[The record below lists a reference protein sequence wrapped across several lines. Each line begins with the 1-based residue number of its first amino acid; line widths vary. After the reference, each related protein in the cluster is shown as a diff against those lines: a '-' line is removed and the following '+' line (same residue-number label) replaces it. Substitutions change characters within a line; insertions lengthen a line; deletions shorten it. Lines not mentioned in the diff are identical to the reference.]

1 MLKMKQL
8 FLILISTFAIANVHA
23 QASTLSDI
31 TDLNQNLLKKQLAI
45 GDDSEIN
52 DSNSDSY
59 DSFSKNSFDNTVN
72 QIKTLQPMTEEK
84 FLESELR
91 KKRVLLAAEL
101 CDLDPRACILI
112 ENYQNYKNQTQPETQ
127 EDLKLFGVD
136 IFTGYPISLQSVD
149 NESASDEY
157 IIKVGDSFTIF
168 ISGTIQAKNVVKVNN
183 SGSLILEN
191 VGAISVA
198 GLTYKEARKAI
209 TDFVALRQFGANAE
223 VYIESVV
230 PIQVFTVGAV
240 NFPGGYK
247 LNSLAKPINA
257 LISSGGF
264 TQKASLRTIKLLR
277 GDELIKKIDLY
288 DFLINGVNQK
298 SLSLLA
304 GDVLVVDGLRNKV
317 SIYGEVNRPA
327 IYEFIEGETFSDLLN
342 FSLGYTEIANIDNV
356 VVKRRQDSGQYSLIK
371 VLDPNTFL
379 LQDGDEINI
388 GSSVGEKINYVS
400 IEGEVRNPGIY
411 EFKENLRIRS
421 LVNQFTDFTDKTYM
435 GLSILKRYIQSS
447 NSYQI
452 IKINLID
459 DLDLIVQPKDQLYI
473 FSKDD
478 ISYLNSSAILQFFL
492 NDNDN
497 INIASE
503 NYDRDKVCL
512 SGLKNFSDNSFFQSI
527 ATRIKE
533 LRPQQVIVCPETIYN
548 NPDLLPILLVN
559 SAVVI
564 GAVKNPGLFPLHE
577 KINSDYLL
585 QIAGNLTSDEDNDFI
600 FEIGSIKKG
609 INQYNSSELE
619 NINSVLFL
627 SVKKKLSSNEIGFIK
642 LVGEF
647 NYPGTYPIYGTT
659 SLSEIYERAKGINGK
674 AFPLGA
680 IFTRSSIKKNEEAA
694 LRRAQGELA
703 EILSSAIA
711 SGVLQQNSSDV
722 IELINLMKRIDQS
735 KPTGRLVSELHP
747 DLINPKNDITVL
759 DGDIIYMPARSN
771 TITIMGDVLNP
782 VTVPYSSSLN
792 LDDYI
797 ILAGGYKSSADTSKT
812 YAILPNGESL
822 SFGQRSLFIR
832 RDNLLPGSTIIVP
845 KQARPLSGLSL
856 VEVITPILANLSLT
870 AASIAAIN
878 N

>member
-1 MLKMKQL
+1 MLAL
-8 FLILISTFAIANVHA
+8 ANVHA
-23 QASTLSDI
+23 QSEIPGLNADSLKEILSSSDNANDAQ
-31 TDLNQNLLKKQLAI
+31 TKSDLN
-45 GDDSEIN
+45 
-52 DSNSDSY
+52 SY

-72 QIKTLQPMTEEK
+72 QIKTLKPMTEEK

-91 KKRVLLAAEL
+91 KKRIQLAAEL

-112 ENYQNYKNQTQPETQ
+112 ENYQNYKNQNQAEAL

-149 NESASDEY
+149 NETASDEY
-157 IIKVGDSFTIF
+157 IIKIGDSFTIL
-168 ISGTIQAKNVVKVNN
+168 ISGTIKIKTVAKVNN
-183 SGSLILEN
+183 SGALILEQ

-209 TDFVALRQFGANAE
+209 TDFISLRQFGANAE
-223 VYIESVV
+223 VYLESVA

-247 LNSLAKPINA
+247 LNSMAKPINA

-264 TQKASLRTIKLLR
+264 TQKASLRTIKLFR
-277 GDELIKKIDLY
+277 GDKLVKTIDLY
-288 DFLINGVNQK
+288 DFLIDGVNQR
-298 SLSLLA
+298 SLSLVA
-304 GDVLVVDGLRNKV
+304 GDVLVVDGLRNQV
-317 SIYGEVNRPA
+317 SISGEVNRPA
-327 IYEFIEGETFSDLLN
+327 IYEFLEGETFSDLLK
-342 FSLGYTEIANIDNV
+342 FSLGYTEIANVDNV
-356 VVKRRQDSGQYSLIK
+356 VVKRRLDSGQYTLIK
-371 VLDPNTFL
+371 ILDPSKFFL
-379 LQDGDEINI
+379 KDGDEINI
-388 GSSVGEKINYVS
+388 NSSVGEKINYVS
-400 IEGEVRNPGIY
+400 IEGEVRNPGTY
-411 EFKENLRIRS
+411 EFKENLRIRDV
-421 LVNQFTDFTDKTYM
+421 VNQYTDITDKTYM
-435 GLSILKRYIQSS
+435 GLLILKRYIQNS
-447 NSYQI
+447 NSYRI
-452 IKINLID
+452 IKINLLD
-459 DLDLIVQPKDQLYI
+459 DLDFIIQPKDKLYI

-478 ISYLNSSAILQFFL
+478 INYLNSNAILRFFL
-492 NDNDN
+492 KADDD
-497 INIASE
+497 IDITDE
-503 NYDRDKVCL
+503 NYERDKICL
-512 SGLKNFSDNSFFQSI
+512 SGLKSFSDNSFFQSI
-527 ATRIKE
+527 GIRIKE
-533 LRPQQVIVCPETIYN
+533 LRPQKEIVCPDTIYN

-564 GAVKNPGLFPLHE
+564 GSIKNPGLFPLHE
-577 KINSDYLL
+577 KINSNYLL
-585 QIAGNLTSDEDNDFI
+585 EIAGNPISDDLNDFI
-600 FEIGSIKKG
+600 FEIGSTKSG

-627 SVKKKLSSNEIGFIK
+627 NVKKKSSSSEIGFIT

-659 SLSEIYERAKGINGK
+659 SLSEVYERAKGVNGK

-694 LRRAQGELA
+694 LRRAQAELA

-735 KPTGRLVSELHP
+735 KPTGRLVAELHP
-747 DLINPKNDITVL
+747 DLINPKNDIIVL
-759 DGDIIYMPARSN
+759 DGDTIYMPARSN

-782 VTVPYSSSLN
+782 VTVPYSSNLN
-792 LDDYI
+792 IDDYI
-797 ILAGGYKSSADTSKT
+797 TLAGGYKSSADTSKT

-822 SFGQRSLFIR
+822 SFGQRSLFVR
-832 RDNLLPGSTIIVP
+832 RDSLLPGSTIIVP

-856 VEVITPILANLSLT
+856 IEVITPILANLSLT